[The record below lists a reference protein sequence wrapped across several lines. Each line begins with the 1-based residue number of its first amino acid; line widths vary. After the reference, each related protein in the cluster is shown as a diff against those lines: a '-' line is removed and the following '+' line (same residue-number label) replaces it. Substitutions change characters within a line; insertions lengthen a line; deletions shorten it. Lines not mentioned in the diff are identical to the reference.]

1 MQASRGVSSG
11 ASPDRSSM
19 GRSSMSFRF
28 LSHLV
33 IPFSTRSATVAISSR
48 DGARPTWKL
57 TTPEASRVKTP
68 SGQTTWKC
76 TKDPSAEWNRCTNV
90 TLPVSAPARAEDVFC
105 QRASSVTNKR

>member
-1 MQASRGVSSG
+1 
-11 ASPDRSSM
+11 
-19 GRSSMSFRF
+19 
-28 LSHLV
+28 
-33 IPFSTRSATVAISSR
+33 VAISSR

-90 TLPVSAPARAEDVFC
+90 TLPVSAPVSSEDVFC
-105 QRASSVTNKR
+105 QRAISVTNKR